1 MLQTEGGRPDRVKE
15 YLCSCPGSNGDVG
28 HQMER
33 QGEEQKDERM
43 EDDRRYVDDARVYLY
58 PIRGGWRWESGD
70 LWYKKEWEEEDA
82 LISPTEKTKRVVY
95 GSMQGLTKCLAFT
108 AETSE
113 DFGFRH

>member
-1 MLQTEGGRPDRVKE
+1 MGMWDIKWKDRVK
-15 YLCSCPGSNGDVG
+15 SRN
-28 HQMER
+28 MEV
-33 QGEEQKDERM
+33 
-43 EDDRRYVDDARVYLY
+43 EDDGRYVDDARVYLY